1 MLISVVLI
9 LDSWL
14 EFDANRKS
22 SYTIARLEF
31 DSNLDSSYTSQVRI

>member
-1 MLISVVLI
+1 M

-14 EFDANRKS
+14 EFDANLMS

-31 DSNLDSSYTSQVRI
+31 DSNLDSSYISQIGI